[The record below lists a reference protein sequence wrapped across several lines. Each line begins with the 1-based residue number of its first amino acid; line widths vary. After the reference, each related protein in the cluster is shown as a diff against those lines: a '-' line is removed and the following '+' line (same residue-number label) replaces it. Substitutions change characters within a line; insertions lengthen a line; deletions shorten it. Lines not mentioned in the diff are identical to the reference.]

1 MTRVRNDHGGFEGP
15 DGWTH
20 MESFGVAQ
28 CAPEELVH
36 PKGPRAS
43 IVLTGDA
50 RAAGQ
55 SATAYV
61 TAQLAMLERIL
72 PEWRSIDG
80 NVTDA
85 EPGPAVV
92 RHGFNAPDEG
102 WIVQF
107 QAYWFFGERVSIL
120 TATTPAAD
128 TSAAWE
134 VFAAAVASFEAPPSP
149 PVSDARE
156 GSERAREVQG

>member
-1 MTRVRNDHGGFEGP
+1 MTRVRTDHGSFEGP
-15 DGWTH
+15 TEWTL

-28 CAPEELVH
+28 CAPEELAH

-55 SATAYV
+55 SASAYV
-61 TAQLAMLERIL
+61 NAQLAMLARML

-92 RHGFNAPDEG
+92 RHGFHAPEDG
-102 WIVQF
+102 WMVQF
-107 QAYWFFGERVSIL
+107 QAYWFLGERVSIL
-120 TATTPAAD
+120 TMSAPASG
-128 TSAAWE
+128 TIPAWE
-134 VFAAAVASFEAPPSP
+134 VFSRAVASFEAPAPG
-149 PVSDARE
+149 A
-156 GSERAREVQG
+156 A

>member
-1 MTRVRNDHGGFEGP
+1 MTRVRTDHGSFEGP

-20 MESFGVAQ
+20 MESFGVAE
-28 CAPEELVH
+28 CAPEELLH

-50 RAAGQ
+50 RPAGQ
-55 SATAYV
+55 SATVYV
-61 TAQLAMLERIL
+61 TAQLAALARML

-80 NVTDA
+80 DVSDA

-92 RHGFNAPDEG
+92 RHGFHAPEDG
-102 WIVQF
+102 WMVQF

-120 TATTPAAD
+120 TMSAPAAAITPA
-128 TSAAWE
+128 WE
-134 VFAAAVASFEAPPSP
+134 AFSRALASFEAPSP
-149 PVSDARE
+149 PAT
-156 GSERAREVQG
+156 A